1 MSIGRPPRVLLV
13 ALALAG
19 AACAGPDGD
28 GRALEAILSEA
39 EDVLP
44 PGPVPTDPGSCG
56 RALAE
61 LRRLRTESHQAE
73 LDPVLGEAVDRWFLA
88 AGSAMF
94 DCAGGRSVD
103 YGHLARLESSIAVLV
118 DGGPGAGEPG
128 P

>member
-1 MSIGRPPRVLLV
+1 M
-13 ALALAG
+13 
-19 AACAGPDGD
+19 
-28 GRALEAILSEA
+28 
-39 EDVLP
+39 LP
-44 PGPVPTDPGSCG
+44 PGPAPTDPGSCG

-61 LRRLRTESHQAE
+61 LRRLRTESYQAE

-103 YGHLARLESSIAVLV
+103 YGHLARLESSIVALV
-118 DGGPGAGEPG
+118 DGEGGEGEPA